1 MLGKLSIYLFLLL
14 IIPDVYIYKLYITR
28 STGGSPFGWLWFLPS
43 VLLVFTLVWILLSS
57 KDALAIQS
65 LIGTFTIAYMVIVLP
80 KTIFMVCSLLD
91 LPLKYLLKW
100 QIQPFSWLG
109 VVLGACMMIMVLYGA
124 IWGKTRFDV
133 KQVTFASPDLPA
145 AFDGYRIAQI
155 SDIHTG
161 SWNGDRAA
169 LQKAVDR
176 INAQQTDLIVFT
188 GDIVNTKA
196 TELEPF
202 ENILAQLK
210 APGWSILHS
219 RESRL
224 RSLPQLAYHRGR
236 DQNIRDIQDKQ
247 AVMGWQLLNN
257 DHVILKRAADSIALI
272 GVENNGEPPFSQYS
286 DLPKAMKGTE
296 QCAFKLLLS
305 HNPTHWRREVLDT
318 DIDLMLA
325 GHTHAMQFAVGRL
338 SPSRFMYPE
347 WSGLYMEGQTR
358 FVCQRWIRIYRTD
371 ALAFRCMAG
380 DHGHHAETIDNG
392 ELKIE
397 NENSVRNSKISDT
410 FQAVG
415 CFEGKLKLKLYVTL

>member
-1 MLGKLSIYLFLLL
+1 M
-14 IIPDVYIYKLYITR
+14 
-28 STGGSPFGWLWFLPS
+28 
-43 VLLVFTLVWILLSS
+43 
-57 KDALAIQS
+57 
-65 LIGTFTIAYMVIVLP
+65 
-80 KTIFMVCSLLD
+80 
-91 LPLKYLLKW
+91 
-100 QIQPFSWLG
+100 
-109 VVLGACMMIMVLYGA
+109 
-124 IWGKTRFDV
+124 
-133 KQVTFASPDLPA
+133 KQVTFASRTAPPLST
-145 AFDGYRIAQI
+145 GYRIAQI
-155 SDIHTG
+155 SDIHGVVGTETG
-161 SWNGDRAA
+161 
-169 LQKAVDR
+169 QPYEKAVDR

-210 APGWSILHS
+210 APDGVFSILGNHDYG
-219 RESRL
+219 
-224 RSLPQLAYHRGR
+224 PYHNWPTTEAR
-236 DQNIRDIQDKQ
+236 DSNIRDIQDKQ

-296 QCAFKLLLS
+296 QCGFKLLSS
-305 HNPTHWRREVLDT
+305 HNPHAPAPGSTRRRTSTSCWQGTHTPCSLPEC
-318 DIDLMLA
+318 
-325 GHTHAMQFAVGRL
+325 GRL
-338 SPSRFMYPE
+338 PPSRFMYPE
-347 WSGLYMEGQTR
+347 WSGLYMEGKQGLYAE
-358 FVCQRWIRIYRTD
+358 RWIRILYRTD

-380 DHGHHAETIDNG
+380 DHGHHAETIENG